1 MYISGVLTEVSESGG
16 ILRCRVADPTGVF
29 DLVCGSRKA
38 PVADILKK
46 MTIPSFLTVTGF
58 AQLYRKNGAVV
69 LSVRPDNVQTISRGV
84 RDKWVITTAEIT
96 ICRLEMM
103 HQALQGGCTDKRILA
118 AVRHYSV
125 TLAHIDELSAMID
138 SAIKSVRPRNDAI
151 EASQVDIRKLVVE
164 IIQANPGPRGIAVEE
179 IIKEAALNGISQKTV
194 LATIESLIVEDEC
207 YQPQKGFVRL
217 L

>member
-1 MYISGVLTEVSESGG
+1 
-16 ILRCRVADPTGVF
+16 
-29 DLVCGSRKA
+29 
-38 PVADILKK
+38 
-46 MTIPSFLTVTGF
+46 
-58 AQLYRKNGAVV
+58 
-69 LSVRPDNVQTISRGV
+69 VRPDNVQTISRGV